1 MINGSLETAAEEM
14 LLQKLLFRK
23 QTSLPDLEG
32 NKIEIRQNPEDPA
45 HSFLWIPSIK
55 TLQEVFLFL

>member
-1 MINGSLETAAEEM
+1 MAVWKPQLKRM
-14 LLQKLLFRK
+14 LLQKLLFR
-23 QTSLPDLEG
+23 SSSFLPDLEG

-55 TLQEVFLFL
+55 TIAGGFLFL